1 MTDFITFVHSLFI
14 TIMYTSRLLLSNL
27 ASCLS
32 LVTLV
37 ASLPNNHQ
45 ALAFSKRN
53 ATIEQSIFYGVT
65 GAELE
70 VKITKLKAD
79 GYRPTSLNIH
89 GSTTD
94 ARYAGVWTKQTGE
107 DFETILGANETAYN
121 AWLDHLRSDGYVST
135 HVSATGS
142 SSDALF
148 AGVMQK
154 LPGVANWTQV
164 CGLDNPYSYA
174 NATMDSP
181 MIIKGVSMYG
191 VPNERQYCILGHEDL
206 VNYQQTV
213 WYQTDNFKYDFDEL
227 LASETS
233 KRYWR
238 PVFIDVSEDLLPT
251 PIFDDTTVGK
261 WAARTDLTSSQME
274 SEIAAQ
280 KAKNLYPVHIAG
292 AGSKGSRYAVLFAE
306 QLNPLEREWQVQGE
320 VTGFKDNE
328 AVTKN
333 MDSVM
338 QDFMKKHS
346 VRQAQVAASVNGTVV
361 ASRAYT
367 WAESDRAVVKTT
379 DKFLLGSV
387 SKMFTYAAT
396 SRLIDDGL
404 LNLTT
409 PVYPLLGYNK
419 PADSRSLNITV
430 KHLLDHSAGYDRSV
444 TPDIGFNFRNIAIE
458 TNLTTPASLRQ
469 VIEYVYNKPLDFTPG
484 EKEEYSNYGTMLLS
498 YVITNLTGET
508 YMSYLEKNILN
519 GLEVE
524 LYSTSPESEADNP
537 IVQESPY
544 TFASALT
551 PTSDKKVPQPNGGD
565 GSIKEEAIGAFGLKA
580 SAATVSQFLGSH
592 SAYSIGGR
600 TEWSYRDG
608 TVEGARAIAYSQSD
622 VDWSLTLNTREYN
635 GETEWERLISSPM
648 TYWYQYPLAE

>member
-1 MTDFITFVHSLFI
+1 
-14 TIMYTSRLLLSNL
+14 MYTSRLLLSNL

-37 ASLPNNHQ
+37 ASLPSNSQ
-45 ALAFSKRN
+45 DLTFSKRN
-53 ATIEQSIFYGVT
+53 ATIEQSVFYGVT

-70 VKITKLKAD
+70 VKIAKLKAD

-94 ARYAGVWTKQTGE
+94 ARYAGIWTKQTGE
-107 DFETILGANETAYN
+107 EFETILGANETAYN
-121 AWLDHLRSDGYVST
+121 AWLDHLKSDGYVST

-154 LPGVANWTQV
+154 LPSVANWIQK
-164 CGLDNPYSYA
+164 CGLDDPFGYS
-174 NATMDSP
+174 NATVDTP
-181 MIIKGVSMYG
+181 MIVKGVSMYG
-191 VPNERQYCILGHEDL
+191 VPNKRQYCILGHEDL

-213 WYQTDNFKYDFDEL
+213 WYQTDSFKYKFDEL
-227 LASETS
+227 LESETS
-233 KRYWR
+233 KKYWR
-238 PVFIDVSEDLLPT
+238 PVSIDVSEDLLPT
-251 PIFDDTTVGK
+251 PIFDDTTVGQ
-261 WAARTDLTSSQME
+261 WAARTDLTSSQLE

-292 AGSKGSRYAVLFAE
+292 AGSKGSKYAVLFAE
-306 QLNPLEREWQVQGE
+306 QLTPLERQWHAQGE
-320 VTGFKDNE
+320 VTGFKDND

-338 QDFMKKHS
+338 QDFMKRNS

-396 SRLIDDGL
+396 SRLIDEGL

-419 PADSRSLNITV
+419 PADPRSLNITV
-430 KHLLDHSAGYDRSV
+430 QQLLDHRAGYDRTV

-458 TNLTTPASLRQ
+458 TNSSTPVNLRQ
-469 VIEYVYNKPLDFTPG
+469 VIEYVYNKPLDYPPG
-484 EKEEYSNYGTMLLS
+484 EKEVYSNYGTMLLS

-519 GLEVE
+519 GLDVK
-524 LYSTSPESEADNP
+524 LYSTSAESEADNP
-537 IVQESPY
+537 INQESKF

-551 PTSDKKVPQPNGGD
+551 PTSDKQVPQPNGGD

-580 SAATVSQFLGSH
+580 SAAAVSQFLANH
-592 SAYSIGGR
+592 SAYGIGGR
-600 TEWSYRDG
+600 AEWAYRDG
-608 TVEGARAIAYSQSD
+608 TVAGARAIAYSQEA

-635 GETEWERLISSPM
+635 GEKEWDRLITSPM
-648 TYWYQYPLAE
+648 SYWYQYPLAE